1 VLFHTLC
8 FVYSRDMQK
17 TIDIG
22 NGVQFKAD
30 SISGIVT
37 TIFPDGLFAAATREP
52 NFDNIQCAI
61 EVGYRGEHHDICWRS
76 LIDHELLHTF
86 VSRQIFHRES
96 PTLRHECSDEHVIYI
111 RRLHEEV
118 LVLYMQHWMNNHEPL
133 KIIALTINDR
143 HVIRAQLLEATSAIA
158 QAGLLT

>member
-22 NGVQFKAD
+22 GGVQFKAD
-30 SISGIVT
+30 SSSGIVT

-52 NFDNIQCAI
+52 TRDNVQCAAEI
-61 EVGYRGEHHDICWRS
+61 GYMGNDFDICWRS

-86 VSRQIFHRES
+86 VSRRIFHRES
-96 PTLRHECSDEHVIYI
+96 PTLRHECSNEHVIYVI
-111 RRLHEEV
+111 RLHEEV
-118 LVLYMQHWMNNHEPL
+118 LVLQMQHWIQNNEPL
-133 KIIALTINDR
+133 QIIALTINDR
-143 HVIRAQLLEATSAIA
+143 HVIKSHLLDVTIA
-158 QAGLLT
+158 LTHAGVY